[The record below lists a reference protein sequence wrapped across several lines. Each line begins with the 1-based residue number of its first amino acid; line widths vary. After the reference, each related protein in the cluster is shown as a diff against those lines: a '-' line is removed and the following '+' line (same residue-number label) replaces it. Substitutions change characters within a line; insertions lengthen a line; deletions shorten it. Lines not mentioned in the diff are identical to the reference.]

1 MTEPLLN
8 PRDIAFQLYEVVDA
22 ESLTTRP
29 RFADYTRETFDAV
42 LDTARGIATEHF
54 APHQK
59 RNDTEE
65 PRFENGGAVLNPE
78 VKAAFAVYAESGLL
92 AATHDAEIGGMQL
105 PHTIA
110 TVAIAHFEAAN
121 IGTASYPLLT
131 TGAANLIAVF
141 GSPEQKERFLAPMLS
156 GKFTGTMA
164 LTEPEAGSSLSDI
177 LTTATP
183 NDAGSYNITGTK
195 MWISGGDHEI
205 GENIVHLVLARIA
218 GAPAGVKGIS
228 LFIVPKRLVGA
239 DGAVGALNNVKLAG
253 LIHKMGW
260 RGTISC
266 ILNFGET
273 GQSLGY
279 LVGEPH
285 KGLIYMFHMMN
296 EARIGVGRAAMAMSY
311 RAYLYSLTYARTR
324 RQGRA
329 PGERNPGRPPVPI
342 IEHPDVRRMLLMQKA
357 TVEGALSLIIEC
369 ARLVDEQETA
379 PDEAA
384 RTRAKRLLDVLT
396 PVAKSWPSS
405 AGQDAISNAMQVLG
419 GYGYAREYGVEQ
431 LYRDN
436 RLNQIH
442 EGTNGIQAIDLL
454 GRKVTQENGASFT
467 ALVDCIRETIAA
479 TSLDVAELAEAMRAG
494 VVRMVET
501 TQLLVRAATEGDP
514 ALALANASV
523 YLDLVSRTVVA
534 WLWLR
539 QADTAARALARGA
552 TDADLAFYR
561 GKLQAARYYFRWE
574 LTKTV
579 TDGELLR
586 RLDATTYEMQNDWF

>member
-22 ESLTTRP
+22 ESLTARP
-29 RFADYTRETFDAV
+29 RFAEYSRETFDAV

-54 APHQK
+54 APHQI
-59 RNDTEE
+59 RNDTDE
-65 PRFENGGAVLNPE
+65 PRFEQGGAVLHPE
-78 VKAAFAVYAESGLL
+78 VKAAFAAYAESGLL
-92 AATHDAEIGGMQL
+92 AATHDAAIGGMQL

-183 NDAGSYNITGTK
+183 NGSGTYSITGTK

-205 GENIVHLVLARIA
+205 AENIVHLVLARIS

-228 LFIVPKRLVGA
+228 LFIVPKRLVGD
-239 DGAVGALNNVKLAG
+239 DGTVGALNNVKLAG

-260 RGTISC
+260 RGTTSC

-273 GQSLGY
+273 GPTVGY

-285 KGLIYMFHMMN
+285 QGLIYMFQMMN

-311 RAYLYSLTYARTR
+311 RAYLYSLDYAHTR

-379 PDEAA
+379 PDDAA

-454 GRKVTQENGASFT
+454 GRKVTQENGASFA

-501 TQLLVRAATEGDP
+501 TQLLVRAAAEGDP

-552 TDADLAFYR
+552 SDADLAFYR
-561 GKLQAARYYFRWE
+561 GKIQAARYYFRWE

-586 RLDATTYEMQNDWF
+586 RLDATTYEMRNDWF